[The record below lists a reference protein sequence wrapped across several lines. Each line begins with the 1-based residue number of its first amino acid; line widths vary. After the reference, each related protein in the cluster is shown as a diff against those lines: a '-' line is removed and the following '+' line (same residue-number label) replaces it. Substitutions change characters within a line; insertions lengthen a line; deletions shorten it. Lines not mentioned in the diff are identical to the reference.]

1 MKPMIF
7 ALTLALSLPWTAWA
21 LDKEPFSP
29 ERFAALQAENQ
40 LVLVDIYATWCPT
53 CAQQREILKA
63 YRAEHPDVALHIL
76 EVNFD
81 DDKASVK
88 RFRAP
93 RQSTLLLYRG
103 EEQLWFSVA
112 ETRQEAIFAAINQ
125 GAGIQ

>member
-1 MKPMIF
+1 MKPMIL

-103 EEQLWFSVA
+103 DEQLWFSVA

>member
-1 MKPMIF
+1 M
-7 ALTLALSLPWTAWA
+7 AWA

-53 CAQQREILKA
+53 CAQQRKILEA
-63 YRAEHPDVALHIL
+63 YRARHPDVAFHTL
-76 EVNFD
+76 EVDFD
-81 DDKASVK
+81 QDKEAVK

-103 EEQLWFSVA
+103 DEQLWFSVA
-112 ETRQEAIFAAINQ
+112 ETRQDAIFAAINQ
-125 GAGIQ
+125 GAGLQ